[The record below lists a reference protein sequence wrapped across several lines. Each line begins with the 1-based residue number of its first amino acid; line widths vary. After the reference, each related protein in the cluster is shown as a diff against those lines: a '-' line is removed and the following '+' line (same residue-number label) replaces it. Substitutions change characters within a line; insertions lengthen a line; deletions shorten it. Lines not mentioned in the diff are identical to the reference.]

1 LAQYL
6 VTGGAGFIG
15 SNLVRYLLERK
26 DEVRVLDNFST
37 GKRQNLEEV
46 ADRIELIEGDLCD
59 AEVTDRA
66 VRGVNFVLHQAAIPS
81 VPRSVEAPLESHSAN
96 ATGTLILLEAAR
108 RAKVKR
114 LVYASSSSVYGAN
127 ETLPKQETMQ
137 TEPMSPYAVAKL
149 AAEHYCM
156 VYHRLYGLETVAL
169 RYFNVFGPRQDPS
182 SPYSGV
188 ISQFIDAIGSGSS
201 PVIYGDGEQTRDFTF
216 VENVAQA
223 NLAACA
229 AGEGAGRAYNIGC
242 AKRFSINELWAT
254 MTRLAGVDRKA
265 DHKESRAGDVR
276 HSLADVSRAEQLLGY
291 VPRVAFADGLERTL
305 RFYGVLKDQRGGS

>member
-1 LAQYL
+1 LAKYL

-15 SNLVRYLLERK
+15 SNLVRYLLDRQ
-26 DEVRVLDNFST
+26 DVVRVLDNFST

-46 ADRIELIEGDLCD
+46 ADRIELVEGDLCD
-59 AEVTDRA
+59 AGVTEQA
-66 VRGVNFVLHQAAIPS
+66 VQGMDFVLHQAAIPS
-81 VPRSVEAPLESHSAN
+81 VPRSVEFPLESHAAN

-149 AAEHYCM
+149 AAEHYCL

-188 ISQFIDAIGSGSS
+188 ISQFIEAINSETS

-216 VENVAQA
+216 VDNVAQA

-229 AGEGAGRAYNIGC
+229 SSKGAGRAYNIGC
-242 AKRFSINELWAT
+242 AKRFSINELWAN
-254 MTRLAGVDRKA
+254 MSRLAGLDREA
-265 DHKESRAGDVR
+265 EHKESRAGDVR
-276 HSLADVSRAEQLLGY
+276 HSLADVSRAKEFLDY
-291 VPRVAFADGLERTL
+291 VPRVDFIDGLEHTL
-305 RFYGVLKDQRGGS
+305 RFYGVLSGQRGAQ